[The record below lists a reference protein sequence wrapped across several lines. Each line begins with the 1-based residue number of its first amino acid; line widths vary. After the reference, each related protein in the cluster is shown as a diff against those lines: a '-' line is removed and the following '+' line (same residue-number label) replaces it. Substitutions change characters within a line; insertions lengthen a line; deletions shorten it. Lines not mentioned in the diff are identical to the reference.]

1 MVLAPAGLAVMAKH
15 WMAQA
20 FANAHGQL
28 RKATHTAKGENISRE
43 SLHAAVKKGGKEA
56 KQAQLV
62 LNAHPLR

>member
-1 MVLAPAGLAVMAKH
+1 MAAKH
-15 WMAQA
+15 WMSAA

-28 RKATHTAKGENISRE
+28 RKATNTAKGKDISRE
-43 SLHAAVKKGGKEA
+43 ALHEAVKKGGKEA